1 MLKCTRRKNKFMIA
15 GHLDEETCG
24 VRVVHIDRVN
34 RARDEAIRDPE
45 LDRLA
50 QTYKVLGDPTRL
62 KIVMALGGGEMCVC
76 DLAAFLDITES
87 AVSHQLRR
95 LRDMALIKNRREGQM
110 LYYSLDDEHVADLLN
125 VGLKHVRE

>member
-1 MLKCTRRKNKFMIA
+1 MIA
-15 GHLDEETCG
+15 GHLEKETCG
-24 VRVVHIDRVN
+24 FRVVHIDRVN
-34 RARDEAIRDPE
+34 RARDEAIRDQE

-76 DLAAFLDITES
+76 DLAAFLNITES

-110 LYYSLDDEHVADLLN
+110 LYYFLDDEHVADLLN
-125 VGLKHVRE
+125 VGLQHVRE

>member
-1 MLKCTRRKNKFMIA
+1 MTAK
-15 GHLDEETCG
+15 HLEEDTCG
-24 VRVVHIDRVN
+24 CRVVHIDRVN
-34 RARDEAIRDPE
+34 RALDEIIRDNE

-50 QTYKVLGDPTRL
+50 QTYKILGDPTRL

-95 LRDMALIKNRREGQM
+95 LRDMSLIKNRREGQM
-110 LYYSLDDEHVADLLN
+110 LFYFLDDDHVADLLN

>member
-1 MLKCTRRKNKFMIA
+1 MTSERN
-15 GHLDEETCG
+15 HSDTCG
-24 VRVVHIDRVN
+24 ARVVHLDRVH
-34 RARDEAIRDPE
+34 RAQDELIRGHE
-45 LDRLA
+45 LNRLA

-76 DLAAFLDITES
+76 DLAAFLDLTES

-95 LRDMALIKNRREGQM
+95 LRDMALVKNRREGQI
-110 LYYSLDDEHVADLLN
+110 LFYSLDDDHVAELLD

>member
-1 MLKCTRRKNKFMIA
+1 MRNNHIKE
-15 GHLDEETCG
+15 DTCG
-24 VRVVHIDRVN
+24 VRVVHISRVN
-34 RARDEAIRDPE
+34 RARDESIPGQE

-62 KIVMALGGGEMCVC
+62 RIVMALVSGEMCVC
-76 DLAAFLDITES
+76 DMAAFLDITES

-110 LYYSLDDEHVADLLN
+110 LFYSLDDDHVADLLN